1 MKKTIFMIMLVFMW
15 VAAKSQS
22 GCFPEGIS
30 FAHQYEIEWF
40 QANYSWCTH
49 IEGNV
54 HIFGEDIYSLGG
66 LSGVES
72 IGGFLYIGDP
82 FWWTNLRNLNGLQGL
97 TYVGGG
103 ITLQN
108 NPYLRNIEGLGNVES
123 LGTGQLLIE
132 MNDSLTSLAGL
143 EKITT
148 IEAGLW
154 VTENHSLLNF
164 LGLSN
169 LTYINCNGFYCE
181 NNYLLADFTGL
192 ENLKKCIGILKIG
205 INGSLV
211 NIDALTGL
219 NEFGGGVYIH
229 DNAALANLDGIAN
242 IPGTSIS
249 YLRIFNNSL
258 LTKCHVQSVCDRI
271 EFGVGGLN
279 QIENNGPGCADYY
292 EVVHR
297 CESIGIDE
305 PFFPEVFRIS
315 SNPDDDFILIEAG
328 NQTTT
333 FTCDVFDLQGRR
345 LLSQRFQDETS
356 AISTA
361 SFSSG
366 IYMLRI
372 LGDGQT
378 VVRKFSKK

>member
-108 NPYLRNIEGLGNVES
+108 NPFLRNIEGLGNVES

-229 DNAALANLDGIAN
+229 DNAALANLDGIKN

-305 PFFPEVFRIS
+305 PFLSEVFRIS

-345 LLSQRFQDETS
+345 LLSQRFQDEAS

>member
-108 NPYLRNIEGLGNVES
+108 NPFLRNIEGLGNVES

-305 PFFPEVFRIS
+305 PFLSEVFRIS

>member
-1 MKKTIFMIMLVFMW
+1 MKTLIYAILFLFSW

-66 LSGVES
+66 LSGVKS
-72 IGGFLYIGDP
+72 IGGSLYIGDP

-108 NPYLRNIEGLGNVES
+108 NPFLRNIEGLGNVES

-132 MNDSLTSLAGL
+132 MNDSLTLLAGL

-148 IEAGLW
+148 IEGGVW
-154 VTENHSLLNF
+154 VTGNHSLLNF

-169 LTYINCNGFYCE
+169 LTYINRNGFYCE

-205 INGSLV
+205 INESLV

-219 NEFGGGVYIH
+219 NEFGGGVFIH

-249 YLRIFNNSL
+249 YLRIFNNPL
-258 LTKCHVQSVCDRI
+258 LTKCHVQSVCDRLAY
-271 EFGVGGLN
+271 GVGGLN

-292 EVVHR
+292 EVVHK
-297 CESIGIDE
+297 CESIGVDE
-305 PFFPEVFRIS
+305 PSLPEVFSIIE
-315 SNPDDDFILIEAG
+315 NPDDDFIVIEAG
-328 NQTTT
+328 NHSAVY
-333 FTCDVFDLQGRR
+333 TCDVYDLRGRR
-345 LLSQRFQDETS
+345 VLHRLCQDETNT
-356 AISTA
+356 ISKA
-361 SFSSG
+361 SLSSG

-372 LGDGQT
+372 QGDGQYA
-378 VVRKFSKK
+378 VRKFCKK

>member
-108 NPYLRNIEGLGNVES
+108 NPFLRNIEGLGNVES

-297 CESIGIDE
+297 CESIGNDE
-305 PFFPEVFRIS
+305 PFLSEVFRIS

>member
-66 LSGVES
+66 VSGVES

-108 NPYLRNIEGLGNVES
+108 NPFLRNIEGLGNVES

-229 DNAALANLDGIAN
+229 DNAALANLDGIKN

-305 PFFPEVFRIS
+305 PFLSEVFRIS

>member
-1 MKKTIFMIMLVFMW
+1 MIMLVFMW

-108 NPYLRNIEGLGNVES
+108 NPFLRNIEGLGNVES

-229 DNAALANLDGIAN
+229 DNAALANLDGIKN
-242 IPGTSIS
+242 IRGTSIS

-305 PFFPEVFRIS
+305 PFLSEVFRIS

-378 VVRKFSKK
+378 IVRKFSKK

>member
-108 NPYLRNIEGLGNVES
+108 NPFLRNIEGLGNVES

-164 LGLSN
+164 LGLSI

-229 DNAALANLDGIAN
+229 ENAALANLDGIAN

-305 PFFPEVFRIS
+305 PFLSEVFRIS

>member
-108 NPYLRNIEGLGNVES
+108 NPFLRNIEGLGNVES

-164 LGLSN
+164 LGLSI

-229 DNAALANLDGIAN
+229 DNAALANLDGIKN

-305 PFFPEVFRIS
+305 PFLSEVFRIS

>member
-54 HIFGEDIYSLGG
+54 HIFGEDIYSLRG

-108 NPYLRNIEGLGNVES
+108 NPFLRNIEGLGNVES

-229 DNAALANLDGIAN
+229 ENAALANLDGIKN

-305 PFFPEVFRIS
+305 PFLSEVFRIS

>member
-15 VAAKSQS
+15 VAVKSQS

-108 NPYLRNIEGLGNVES
+108 NPFLRNIEGLGNVES

-229 DNAALANLDGIAN
+229 ENAALANLDGIAN

-305 PFFPEVFRIS
+305 PFLSEVFRIS

-372 LGDGQT
+372 LGDGQS

>member
-108 NPYLRNIEGLGNVES
+108 NPFLRNIEGLGNVES

-229 DNAALANLDGIAN
+229 DNAALANLDGIKN

-305 PFFPEVFRIS
+305 PFLSEVFRIS

>member
-66 LSGVES
+66 VSGVES

-108 NPYLRNIEGLGNVES
+108 NPFLRNIEGLGNVES

-229 DNAALANLDGIAN
+229 ENAALANLDGIAN

-305 PFFPEVFRIS
+305 PFLSEVFRIS

>member
-108 NPYLRNIEGLGNVES
+108 NPFLRNIEGLGNVES

-229 DNAALANLDGIAN
+229 ENAALANLDGIKN

-305 PFFPEVFRIS
+305 PFLSEVFRIS

>member
-1 MKKTIFMIMLVFMW
+1 
-15 VAAKSQS
+15 
-22 GCFPEGIS
+22 
-30 FAHQYEIEWF
+30 
-40 QANYSWCTH
+40 
-49 IEGNV
+49 
-54 HIFGEDIYSLGG
+54 
-66 LSGVES
+66 
-72 IGGFLYIGDP
+72 
-82 FWWTNLRNLNGLQGL
+82 
-97 TYVGGG
+97 
-103 ITLQN
+103 
-108 NPYLRNIEGLGNVES
+108 
-123 LGTGQLLIE
+123 
-132 MNDSLTSLAGL
+132 
-143 EKITT
+143 
-148 IEAGLW
+148 
-154 VTENHSLLNF
+154 
-164 LGLSN
+164 
-169 LTYINCNGFYCE
+169 
-181 NNYLLADFTGL
+181 
-192 ENLKKCIGILKIG
+192 
-205 INGSLV
+205 
-211 NIDALTGL
+211 
-219 NEFGGGVYIH
+219 
-229 DNAALANLDGIAN
+229 
-242 IPGTSIS
+242 IS

-305 PFFPEVFRIS
+305 PFLSEVFRIS

>member
-108 NPYLRNIEGLGNVES
+108 NPFLRNIEGLGNVES

-229 DNAALANLDGIAN
+229 ENAALANLDGIAN

-305 PFFPEVFRIS
+305 PFLSEVFRIS

>member
-108 NPYLRNIEGLGNVES
+108 NPFLRNIEGLGNVES

-305 PFFPEVFRIS
+305 PFLSEVFRIS

-372 LGDGQT
+372 LGDGQS

>member
-108 NPYLRNIEGLGNVES
+108 NPFLRNIEGLGNVES

-229 DNAALANLDGIAN
+229 ENAALANLDGIAN

-305 PFFPEVFRIS
+305 PFLSEVFRIS

-372 LGDGQT
+372 LGDGQS

>member
-97 TYVGGG
+97 TYFGGG

-108 NPYLRNIEGLGNVES
+108 NPFLRNIEGLGNVES

-229 DNAALANLDGIAN
+229 DNAALANLDGIKN
-242 IPGTSIS
+242 IRGTSIS

-305 PFFPEVFRIS
+305 PFLSEVFRIS

-378 VVRKFSKK
+378 IVRKFSKK

>member
-1 MKKTIFMIMLVFMW
+1 MKKTIFMIMLVFIW

-372 LGDGQT
+372 LGDGQS

>member
-1 MKKTIFMIMLVFMW
+1 MKKTIFMIMLVFIW

>member
-108 NPYLRNIEGLGNVES
+108 NPFLRNIEGLGNVES

-229 DNAALANLDGIAN
+229 ENAALANLDGIAN

-297 CESIGIDE
+297 CESIGNDE
-305 PFFPEVFRIS
+305 PFLSEVFRIS

>member
-108 NPYLRNIEGLGNVES
+108 NPFLRNIEGLGNVES

-229 DNAALANLDGIAN
+229 DNAALANLDGIKN
-242 IPGTSIS
+242 IRGTSIS

-305 PFFPEVFRIS
+305 PFLSEVFRIS

-378 VVRKFSKK
+378 IVRKFSKK

>member
-108 NPYLRNIEGLGNVES
+108 NPFLRNIEGLGNVES

-229 DNAALANLDGIAN
+229 DNAALANLDGIKN

-305 PFFPEVFRIS
+305 PFLSEVFRIS

-378 VVRKFSKK
+378 IVRKFSKK

>member
-108 NPYLRNIEGLGNVES
+108 NPFLRNIEGLGNVES

-229 DNAALANLDGIAN
+229 ENAALANLDGIAN

-305 PFFPEVFRIS
+305 PFLSEVFRIS

-345 LLSQRFQDETS
+345 LLSQRFQDEAS

>member
-108 NPYLRNIEGLGNVES
+108 NPFLRNIEGLGNVES

-229 DNAALANLDGIAN
+229 DNAALANLDGIKN

-305 PFFPEVFRIS
+305 PFLSEVFRIS

-372 LGDGQT
+372 LGDGQS

>member
-1 MKKTIFMIMLVFMW
+1 MKKTIFMIMLVFIW

-108 NPYLRNIEGLGNVES
+108 NPFLRNIEGLGNVES

-305 PFFPEVFRIS
+305 PFLSEVFRIS